1 MSRVARKILFD
12 KDIRELEPRE
22 KAYRV
27 VVGNPSEL
35 ILFVYP
41 SGIKSFALRMRKHI
55 VEKKGLDS
63 LSG

>member
-12 KDIRELEPRE
+12 KDIRELKPRE

-35 ILFVYP
+35 ILLAVLKALHL
-41 SGIKSFALRMRKHI
+41 GFATM
-55 VEKKGLDS
+55 VEKS
-63 LSG
+63 IYH